1 MKKEKLQRQIK
12 VQKLR
17 IQNTIVL
24 ERLTLGIMKI
34 KSPSRRKRASR
45 VIPTLLLIKIRPR
58 IAPTEDRIVTLQLNY
73 KKNLGRELQSQARE
87 FDLY

>member
-12 VQKLR
+12 AQKLR

-58 IAPTEDRIVTLQLNY
+58 IPRTEDRIVTLQLNY